1 MILHLQEIMDKRY
14 MTSADL
20 ADAVGCSRNL
30 ISRYLHGR
38 AFPKEDRLR
47 KIARALYVPL
57 WQLFIE
63 PGQNVPIHEVEKG
76 CVRCPH
82 CDGALDIRVH
92 VREK

>member
-1 MILHLQEIMDKRY
+1 MLLHIQELLDKKWMY
-14 MTSADL
+14 ASEL
-20 ADAVGCSRNL
+20 AEAIGCGRQTM
-30 ISRYLHGR
+30 SRYLNGR
-38 AFPKEDRLR
+38 AFPKEKRLR
-47 KIARALYVPL
+47 DIARVLGVPV
-57 WQLFIE
+57 WRLFIE